1 MKKII
6 YIGLLTC
13 IGLFLSNCEDFL
25 DTESYT
31 KQNTSNFPLTLDD
44 AKKSLTGIYSTLS
57 MAVTN
62 VVDTHF
68 YMAELASDD
77 RFGGGGE
84 NDKDMQ
90 GFDKLMNTKPNR
102 FGTYWEARYKGIFR
116 ANMALET
123 FDNSEDWESEAQKDQ
138 FKGEAYFLRAL
149 FYFELSQTFGEVPLV
164 LKTEAENIPKAPA
177 DETYAQ
183 IASDLKNAI
192 TMLYATPYTST
203 ESGHATRWAA
213 QALMARVFLFYT
225 GYYGKD
231 SLPLPEEEEGGSV
244 TRAEIVAWLED
255 CINNSGHDLVD
266 DFRNLW
272 PYTNEYTVEKYGF
285 TQGKGLLWEEDGNK
299 ETVFAIKFGTSV
311 DWGDQ
316 FILGYS
322 NQYNLHFGLRSGNGG
337 EGTFPFGQGWGAGP
351 VNSEMWNEWRQAEPS
366 DIRRTASILD
376 VEAELATYEWG
387 ADKMMEETG
396 FWQKKYMPITAYDGE
411 DAFTISYAILKDE
424 AIDDYQLA
432 HTQDLI
438 LIRFADV
445 LLMHSELAQDA
456 EGLNRVRER
465 AGLDPVAYSLD
476 AIKRERRW
484 ELAFEGLRYF
494 DLMRWGD
501 AADRLA
507 TQEGVAIKNRGV
519 DDVMRP
525 FGGGYKARYEATGGF
540 WPIPDSQV
548 QLSDGV
554 LTQNPG
560 WGTTQAEFMGW

>member
-6 YIGLLTC
+6 YIGLVLCAGILMT
-13 IGLFLSNCEDFL
+13 NCEDFL

-57 MAVTN
+57 MAVSN

-123 FDNSEDWESEAQKDQ
+123 FDNSEDWESEAQKNQ

-149 FYFELSQTFGEVPLV
+149 FYFELSQTFGQVPLV

-177 DETYAQ
+177 EETYAQ

-192 TMLYATPYTST
+192 TMMYATPYTST

-231 SLPLPEEEEGGSV
+231 ALPLPEGEGSISQSEV
-244 TRAEIVAWLED
+244 VAWLED
-255 CINNSGHDLVD
+255 CMNNSGHELVS

-272 PYTNEYTVEKYGF
+272 PYTNEYTVEQYNF
-285 TQGKGLLWEEDGNK
+285 TKDKGLMWEEDGNK

-337 EGTFPFGQGWGAGP
+337 ESTFPFGQGWGAGP
-351 VNSEMWNEWRQAEPS
+351 VNTEMWNEWRQAEPN

-376 VEAELATYEWG
+376 VEAELDSYEWG

-396 FWQKKYMPITAYDGE
+396 FWQKKYVPITAYDGE
-411 DAFTISYAILKDE
+411 NNFTVSYAILTDG
-424 AIDDYQLA
+424 AIVDYQRA
-432 HTQDLI
+432 HTQDLV
-438 LIRFADV
+438 LIRFSDV
-445 LLMHSELAQDA
+445 LLMHSELTQDA
-456 EGLNRVRER
+456 NGLNRVRAR
-465 AGLDPVAYSLD
+465 AGLDPVSYSLD
-476 AIKRERRW
+476 ALKRERRW

-501 AADRLA
+501 AATRLA
-507 TQEGVAIKNRGV
+507 AQEGVAIKNRGV

-525 FGGGYKARYEATGGF
+525 FGGGYQSRYEATGGF
-540 WPIPDSQV
+540 WPIPESQV

-554 LTQNPG
+554 LLQNEG